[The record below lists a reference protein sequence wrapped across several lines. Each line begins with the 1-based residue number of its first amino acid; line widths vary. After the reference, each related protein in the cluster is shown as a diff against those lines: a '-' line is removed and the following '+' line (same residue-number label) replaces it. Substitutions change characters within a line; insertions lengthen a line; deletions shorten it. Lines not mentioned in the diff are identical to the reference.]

1 METSKGLEHNAP
13 WDDPVVAPTLM
24 HKRPSDFDILLLD
37 IILSGSLQHL
47 KAIPGFWD
55 KLSTTATELVLLLQ
69 L

>member
-1 METSKGLEHNAP
+1 
-13 WDDPVVAPTLM
+13 M